1 MRKKTTRRPVNKPDF
16 RPVNKRRDKESR
28 TAVKPVTAKT
38 DNHHDYIMSIINN
51 PITICVGPAGSGKS
65 YISAG
70 MFANFLHEGSYDKII
85 ATRPLVCSGKELGSL
100 PGEMNEKI
108 APYLKPIEENIKNFL
123 GQANYG
129 LHYNDGKIRY
139 EPLEVMRGATFD
151 YSCMILDEAQNCTLD
166 QLKMFITRMG
176 KDSKVIIN
184 GDINQTDLRSRSGL
198 ETLIRKVG
206 NIEGVGVCYLTYD
219 DIQRNGI
226 IGEILK
232 ALEE

>member
-1 MRKKTTRRPVNKPDF
+1 MRKRTRRPVKKTDA
-16 RPVNKRRDKESR
+16 RPIKRGKDKKSR
-28 TAVKPVTAKT
+28 RTTVKPVNAKT

-70 MFANFLHEGSYDKII
+70 MFANFLYEESFDQLI
-85 ATRPLVCSGKELGSL
+85 ATRPLVCSGKDLGSL

-108 APYLKPIEENIKNFL
+108 APYLKPIEENIKSFL

-129 LHYNDGKIRY
+129 LHFNNGKIRY

-176 KDSKVIIN
+176 INSKIVIN

-198 ETLIRKVG
+198 ETLIRKVED
-206 NIEGVGVCYLTYD
+206 IEGVGVCYLTHD

-226 IGEILK
+226 IGEILR